1 MLLVVSDSCL
11 LPNPVS
17 GTSEA
22 GQGSESED
30 KAEGCREGNTSPRGT
45 VPPVPNQENRSRMG
59 TVTGGRQEPSNGQTS
74 AGLGHQWLNPWNG
87 EKVYSRP

>member
-1 MLLVVSDSCL
+1 MTGFIHVITLLGLQIKVFYNNTCVMLLVVSDSCL

-30 KAEGCREGNTSPRGT
+30 KAEGCREGNTSLRGT
-45 VPPVPNQENRSRMG
+45 VLPVPNQVQDGDSDRWQ
-59 TVTGGRQEPSNGQTS
+59 TG
-74 AGLGHQWLNPWNG
+74 A
-87 EKVYSRP
+87 